1 MKYKVG
7 GHLSLDAPSY
17 IVREADEALYQA
29 LKAGE
34 LCYVFNSRQMGKT
47 SLRVRTLHRLQ
58 QVGVACVA
66 IDLNKI
72 GSRDITA
79 QQWYAGIMRRLVTSF
94 RLPVNLRQWLQE
106 YAFLP
111 SVQILNEFIEQILLE
126 YVTQPIVIFIDE
138 IDSMRRLP
146 FQTDDFFACIRSC
159 LDSGRFTVALLGVTT
174 PSDLIAD
181 KYCTPFNV
189 GRAIDLH
196 GFTFQEARILA
207 KGLVN
212 AECSEV
218 LLENI
223 LDWTGGQPLLTQ
235 KLCQAIT
242 TKDWQIKAGE
252 EQRYVELLVESH
264 ILDNWEA
271 QDEPPHL
278 KTIRDRLLNIKKRTE
293 PLLQLYER
301 ILIDGDVSADNSVEQ
316 LELQLAGLVVKRD
329 GQLRV
334 YNRIYATVFNKQWV
348 KQVLSNVYEE
358 FMKTIA
364 KQEQK
369 LLSMLNVMEGKGF
382 DYILNEILSDITLK
396 MGVLLNV
403 DRTAVFFIDPEKN
416 ELWSIVADNG
426 SIQYPTIQILANE
439 ASTGQLTEFQQF
451 MEATVNQS
459 SVTNSDALSVP
470 SLAPSRT
477 EKRQHL
483 PQYSV
488 QDSGSYP
495 IHNELFFPLPNPQGN
510 LVAFVHLV
518 NKLKQFHNP
527 MAPLG
532 ERIDLMGFNQED
544 KVQLTDYAEPIQRIL
559 ERCHY
564 CYRLTQ
570 RLQASEAL
578 TEATTSVSQSS
589 LNPDEIIERVINAAK
604 QLMNADRGTLW
615 LIAPETQE
623 LWTKIPFENG
633 EVREMR
639 IHIGQGYAGIVAQT
653 GKSLNIGFDL
663 YEHRHSSHAKLT
675 DQQTGYRTC
684 SLLCMPV
691 RNPNGKL
698 LGVTQLVNKR
708 RQGIF
713 PPYDPN
719 TWPEAPACFQASFD
733 STSQQHMEVFNA
745 QVGIALQ
752 NAQHFAELERQAANH
767 PRNVVSKTLELLNQ
781 VMDKQGFDEI
791 LDATLRSITLK
802 LGQSLGADRTTIFL
816 LDSDRQEFWSIIAE
830 TEHEANSLEIR
841 VPATQG
847 IVGEVATHHR
857 MINIPYDFYDDP
869 RSTFAQVQDQTTG
882 YRTYTMLS
890 LPLINHRG
898 ELIAVVQLLNK
909 LRPNLHPDLPLA
921 KRIDHQGFTA
931 SDIETVNTDSTAIQI
946 ILESFFSYHKT
957 SRGQRVAA
965 ALMAAMRSCDF
976 GKAEP
981 EEVLG
986 CIIDAA
992 KDLMSADR
1000 GTLWLLDS
1008 DRQELW
1014 TRIQFD
1020 NHEVREL
1027 RLKIGEGFAGKVAQ
1041 SCEPLNVPFD
1051 LYNHPISDR
1060 AKATDTI
1067 SGYRTCSLLCMPILN
1082 PDGELIGVTQLINKQ
1097 KAGHYSMLPLVH
1109 GQPVPELYRTSF
1121 DDSDQKCLYI
1131 FNNQVGVIIQNA
1143 ELLAI
1148 VRQQEQILRENLSE
1162 K

>member
-7 GHLSLDAPSY
+7 GHLPLDAPSY

-47 SLRVRTLHRLQ
+47 SLRVRTFHRLQ
-58 QVGVACVA
+58 QDGVACAA

-94 RLPVNLRQWLQE
+94 GLPVKLRDWLKD
-106 YAFLP
+106 YDYLSP
-111 SVQILNEFIEQILLE
+111 IKVLNEFIEQILLKH
-126 YVTQPIVIFIDE
+126 VTQPIVIFIDE

-146 FQTDDFFACIRSC
+146 FETDDFFACIRSC
-159 LDSGRFTVALLGVTT
+159 LDSGQLTFALLGVTT
-174 PSDLIAD
+174 PSDLITD

-196 GFTFQEARILA
+196 GFTFQEAITLA

-212 AECSEV
+212 ADRPEE
-218 LLENI
+218 LLKCI

-242 TKDWQIKAGE
+242 AKNEPIKAGSE
-252 EQRYVELLVESH
+252 RRYVEVLVERR

-278 KTIRDRLLNIKKRTE
+278 KTIRDRLLNIEKRTG

-301 ILIDGDVSADNSVEQ
+301 ILKDGDVSADDSGEQ
-316 LELQLAGLVVKRD
+316 LELQLAGLVVKR
-329 GQLRV
+329 GEQLRV
-334 YNRIYATVFNKQWV
+334 YNRIYATVFNNQWV
-348 KQVLSNVYEE
+348 QRVLSDVHEE
-358 FMKTIA
+358 FMKTVS

-382 DYILNEILSDITLK
+382 DYILSEILSEITLK
-396 MGVLLNV
+396 MSVLLSA
-403 DRTAVFFIDPEKN
+403 DRTTIFFIDPERN
-416 ELWSIVADNG
+416 ELWSIEANSGDAK
-426 SIQYPTIQILANE
+426 YPTINILTNE
-439 ASTGQLTEFQQF
+439 ANTGQLTEFKQF
-451 MEATVNQS
+451 IHATKGAAQRAENHS
-459 SVTNSDALSVP
+459 
-470 SLAPSRT
+470 
-477 EKRQHL
+477 
-483 PQYSV
+483 
-488 QDSGSYP
+488 
-495 IHNELFFPLPNPQGN
+495 IHDELFFHLPNSQGG
-510 LVAFVHLV
+510 LIAFVHLV
-518 NKLKQFHNP
+518 NKLKLSHNP
-527 MAPLG
+527 MAPLE
-532 ERIDLMGFNQED
+532 ERIDQVGFTQED
-544 KVQLTDYAEPIQRIL
+544 EAQLQEYAEPIQRIL

-570 RLQASEAL
+570 QIQTSEAL
-578 TEATTSVSQSS
+578 TNATTSVSQSN
-589 LNPDEIIERVINAAK
+589 LNSDEVIGRVIDAAK
-604 QLMNADRGTLW
+604 RLMNADRVTLW
-615 LIAPETQE
+615 LVDRETQE
-623 LWTKIPFENG
+623 LYSKIPFENG
-633 EVREMR
+633 EFKEKR
-639 IHIGQGYAGIVAQT
+639 IPIGHGYAGLVAQT
-653 GKSLNIGFDL
+653 GEALNIGFDL
-663 YEHRHSSHAKLT
+663 YDHPQSSFAKLT
-675 DQQTGYRTC
+675 DRETGYRTC

-691 RNPNGKL
+691 RDRNGQL

-708 RQGIF
+708 RQGKF

-733 STSQQHMEVFNA
+733 STSQQHMDVFNT

-752 NAQHFAELERQAANH
+752 NVQHFTELERQSTH
-767 PRNVVSKTLELLNQ
+767 PRNVVSKTLELLDQ

-791 LDATLRSITLK
+791 LDTTLRSITLK

-816 LDSDRQEFWSIIAE
+816 FDSDRQEFWSIVAE
-830 TEHEANSLEIR
+830 TDNEANDLEIR
-841 VPATQG
+841 VPLNQG
-847 IVGEVATHHR
+847 IVGEVAAHRR

-869 RSTFAQVQDQTTG
+869 RSAFAQEQDLKTG
-882 YRTYTMLS
+882 YRTYTLLS

-909 LRPNLHPDLPLA
+909 LLPHMHPDVPLA

-931 SDIETVNTDSTAIQI
+931 ADIETVNANSATIKI

-965 ALMAAMRSCDF
+965 TLMAAVRSFDLST
-976 GKAEP
+976 AEP
-981 EEVLG
+981 EEILG
-986 CIIDAA
+986 RIIEAA
-992 KDLMSADR
+992 QELMSADR

-1008 DRQELW
+1008 DRNELW
-1014 TRIQFD
+1014 SRIQFD
-1020 NHEVREL
+1020 EGNVQEI
-1027 RLKIGEGFAGKVAQ
+1027 RLQVGEGFAGGVAK
-1041 SCEPLNVPFD
+1041 SRKPLNIPFD
-1051 LYNHPISDR
+1051 LYNHPASER
-1060 AKATDTI
+1060 AKATDAS

-1082 PDGELIGVTQLINKQ
+1082 QDGELIGVTQLVNK
-1097 KAGHYSMLPLVH
+1097 KRAGHYPELPLVYDR
-1109 GQPVPELYRTSF
+1109 PVPELYRASF

-1131 FNNQVGVIIQNA
+1131 FNNQVGTIIQNA
-1143 ELLAI
+1143 ELLAA

-1162 K
+1162 Q

>member
-7 GHLSLDAPSY
+7 GHLPLNAPSY

-47 SLRVRTLHRLQ
+47 SLRVRTLYRLHQ
-58 QVGVACVA
+58 DDIACVA

-79 QQWYAGIMRRLVTSF
+79 QQWYAGLLRRLVTSF
-94 RLPVNLRQWLQE
+94 ALPLDLRQWLKD
-106 YAFLP
+106 YSYLSP
-111 SVQILNEFIEQILLE
+111 VQSFNEFIEQILLPS
-126 YVTQPIVIFIDE
+126 VPQPIVIFIDE

-146 FQTDDFFACIRSC
+146 FETDNFFACIRSC
-159 LDSGRFTVALLGVTT
+159 LDSNRLTFGLLGVTT
-174 PSDLIAD
+174 PSDLITD

-196 GFTFQEARILA
+196 GFTFEEAQPLA
-207 KGLVN
+207 QGLVN
-212 AECSEV
+212 AQDPQT
-218 LLENI
+218 LLHCI

-242 TKDWQIKAGE
+242 AGDWQIKAGQE
-252 EQRYVELLVESH
+252 ARYVEVLVESR
-264 ILDNWEA
+264 ILENWEA

-278 KTIRDRLLNIKKRTE
+278 KTIRDRLLNIEKRTG

-301 ILIDGDVSADNSVEQ
+301 ILQDDVVSADDSGEQ

-329 GQLRV
+329 GTLRV
-334 YNRIYATVFNKQWV
+334 YNRIYATVFNNQWV
-348 KQVLSNVYEE
+348 QRVLSNVYEE
-358 FMKTIA
+358 FMKTVA

-396 MGVLLNV
+396 MGALLSV
-403 DRTAVFFIDPEKN
+403 DRTTVFFIDPEKN

-426 SIQYPTIQILANE
+426 STQYPTIAILTNE
-439 ASTGQLTEFQQF
+439 ANTGQLMQF
-451 MEATVNQS
+451 AQAVGHSPTHPS
-459 SVTNSDALSVP
+459 SHSPSLNSDASTHLQRP
-470 SLAPSRT
+470 
-477 EKRQHL
+477 L
-483 PQYSV
+483 PQSAV
-488 QDSGSYP
+488 HSSADYP
-495 IHNELFFPLPNPQGN
+495 IYNELFFPLPNSQGN

-518 NKLKQFHNP
+518 NKLKQPHSSRAN
-527 MAPLG
+527 LVD
-532 ERIDLMGFNQED
+532 RIDLVGFNRED
-544 KVQLTDYAEPIQRIL
+544 ELQLAEYAEPIQRIL

-589 LNPDEIIERVINAAK
+589 LNPDEIISRVINAAK

-615 LIAPETQE
+615 LLDPDTQE
-623 LWTKIPFENG
+623 LWTKIPFEDG
-633 EVREMR
+633 QLQELR
-639 IHIGQGYAGIVAQT
+639 IQMGQGYAGRVAQT
-653 GKSLNIGFDL
+653 GEPLNIGFDL
-663 YEHRHSSHAKLT
+663 YDHPHSSNSQAT
-675 DQQTGYRTC
+675 DQKTGYRTC

-691 RNPNGKL
+691 YSPNGQL
-698 LGVTQLVNKR
+698 MGVTQLVNKR
-708 RQGIF
+708 RAGDF
-713 PPYDPN
+713 PSYDPSA
-719 TWPEAPACFQASFD
+719 WPTAPACFQASFD
-733 STSQQHMEVFNA
+733 SASQQHMEVFNT

-767 PRNVVSKTLELLNQ
+767 PRSVVSQTLALLNQ

-791 LDATLRSITLK
+791 LDTTLRSITLK

-816 LDSDRQEFWSIIAE
+816 FDSDRQEFWSIIAE
-830 TEHEANSLEIR
+830 TDNEAKSLEIR
-841 VPATQG
+841 VPANQG
-847 IVGEVATHHR
+847 IVGEVAAGHR
-857 MINIPYDFYDDP
+857 MINIPHDFYDDP
-869 RSTFAQVQDQTTG
+869 RSSFAQAQDQKTG
-882 YRTYTMLS
+882 YRTYTLLS
-890 LPLINHRG
+890 LPLINHRE

-909 LRPNLHPDLPLA
+909 LQPHAHPDLPLA
-921 KRIDHQGFTA
+921 QRVDRRGFTA
-931 SDIETVNTDSTAIQI
+931 NDIEIVNADSTAIQI

-976 GKAEP
+976 SKAEP

-986 CIIDAA
+986 RIIDAA

-1000 GTLWLLDS
+1000 GTLWLLDD

-1020 NHEVREL
+1020 DRQVREL
-1027 RLKIGEGFAGKVAQ
+1027 RIKIGEGFAGGVAQ
-1041 SCEPLNVPFD
+1041 RREPLNIAFD
-1051 LYNHPISDR
+1051 LYHHPDSDR
-1060 AKATDTI
+1060 AKATDAI

-1082 PDGELIGVTQLINKQ
+1082 PDGELIGVTQLINK
-1097 KAGHYSMLPLVH
+1097 KRAGHYAELPPLYD
-1109 GQPVPELYRTSF
+1109 QAVPDLYQASF

-1143 ELLAI
+1143 ELLAE
-1148 VRQQEQILRENLSE
+1148 VRQQEQVLRGNLSE
-1162 K
+1162 H